1 MFLLSL
7 GGMQTTK
14 LDLVSSAV
22 RYGDTKLG
30 SGSVGGGLGWYLVSA
45 RGVMVGIYI
54 YFYRTRV
61 RSLTMLVTHSL
72 TD

>member
-22 RYGDTKLG
+22 RYEDMKLCTG
-30 SGSVGGGLGWYLVSA
+30 LVVGGLGWYWVSA
-45 RGVMVGIYI
+45 RGVMVRIYI
-54 YFYRTRV
+54 YIFV
-61 RSLTMLVTHSL
+61 S
-72 TD
+72 